1 MIMAIKHH
9 RKSFGQLLGQQ
20 MIVNPWDIIEKVMIL
35 TLSFIFTYTLLKW
48 RSLRRTSR
56 GSSIYLGMIQRC
68 LHLLVLAT
76 YMQPQYLVQEPWW
89 EKSTRFLYTKRR
101 IQPFHLSSMLLRL
114 TWLNSWMN
122 RQHSVKMV
130 SFLVLLLLLLLLTVM
145 LKFHARI
152 WMILWVFLVKQLWG
166 ILDLIMSLIY
176 NLIGY

>member
-1 MIMAIKHH
+1 
-9 RKSFGQLLGQQ
+9 
-20 MIVNPWDIIEKVMIL
+20 MIL

-56 GSSIYLGMIQRC
+56 GSSIYLGMIHRC
-68 LHLLVLAT
+68 LHLLVPAT

-101 IQPFHLSSMLLRL
+101 IQRFHLSSMLLRL

-130 SFLVLLLLLLLLTVM
+130 SFLVIIIIINCNAKVPCSNLNDIMGVFGEATLRNIG
-145 LKFHARI
+145 FNNEFNIQFDRI
-152 WMILWVFLVKQLWG
+152 
-166 ILDLIMSLIY
+166 LIY
-176 NLIGY
+176 